1 MSEQET
7 RLQDTNSDLR
17 AAIQS
22 LLQEDLSDQD
32 LRDRL
37 RTLAGAPQGATAQPT
52 TDDATDHP
60 GYQ

>member
-1 MSEQET
+1 MTEQET
-7 RLQDTNSDLR
+7 AGQDTGSDLR
-17 AAIQS
+17 AAIGS
-22 LLQEDLSDQD
+22 LLEEDLSDQD

-37 RTLAGAPQGATAQPT
+37 RALIGANEGAMAQPT